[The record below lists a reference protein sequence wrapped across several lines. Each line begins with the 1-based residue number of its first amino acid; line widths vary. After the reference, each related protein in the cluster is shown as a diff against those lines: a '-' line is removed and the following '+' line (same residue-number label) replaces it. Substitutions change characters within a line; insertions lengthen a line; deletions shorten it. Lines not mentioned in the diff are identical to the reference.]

1 MLKLLGTGKLGTGK
15 LGTGKLG
22 TGKLGTG
29 KLGTGKYC
37 PFRNDLSCTH
47 LALVLI

>member
-37 PFRNDLSCTH
+37 PFRNDLSGTH
-47 LALVLI
+47 LTLVLI